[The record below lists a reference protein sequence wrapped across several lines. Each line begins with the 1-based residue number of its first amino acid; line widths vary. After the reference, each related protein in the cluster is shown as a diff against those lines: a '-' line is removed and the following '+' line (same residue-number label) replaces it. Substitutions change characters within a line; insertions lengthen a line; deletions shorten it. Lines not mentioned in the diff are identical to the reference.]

1 MKKIRRIRRW
11 IRQRIAPFD
20 GLSSDGLSFDGLNV
34 DGLSVDGLS
43 VDGLSVD
50 GLPLNRLNVGI
61 FSTFTTLSKN
71 VDLWNGMD
79 CETA

>member
-1 MKKIRRIRRW
+1 
-11 IRQRIAPFD
+11 
-20 GLSSDGLSFDGLNV
+20 
-34 DGLSVDGLS
+34 
-43 VDGLSVD
+43 LSVD

>member
-11 IRQRIAPFD
+11 IRRRIAPFN
-20 GLSSDGLSFDGLNV
+20 GLSSDGLSFDRLNV

-50 GLPLNRLNVGI
+50 GLPLNHI
-61 FSTFTTLSKN
+61 
-71 VDLWNGMD
+71 VDTQGLVPRDEVDPFG
-79 CETA
+79 